1 MGSITNHLSNFIDT
15 WDGWAKVISGLA
27 KLDLGNIYD
36 NLKLIVG
43 AVSTVATSSPLI
55 LPK

>member
-36 NLKLIVG
+36 SLKLIVG
-43 AVSTVATSSPLI
+43 AASTVATSSPLI

>member
-36 NLKLIVG
+36 SLKLIVQ
-43 AVSTVATSSPLI
+43 ASSDVVTSSPFI
-55 LPK
+55 FVK